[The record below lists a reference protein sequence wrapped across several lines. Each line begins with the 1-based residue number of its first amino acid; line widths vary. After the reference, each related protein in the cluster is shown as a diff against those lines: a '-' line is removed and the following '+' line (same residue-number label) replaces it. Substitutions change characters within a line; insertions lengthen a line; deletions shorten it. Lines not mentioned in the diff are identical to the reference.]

1 VPIDD
6 DRGQLYAFGMTKP
19 SKPEAPFR
27 FDAALSVDDNIQ
39 SFLAVLDKRDPALA
53 EIFRKNIGT
62 MLPLP
67 SEGAARSAV
76 RLKFSSSVAKAID
89 SLGTHD

>member
-1 VPIDD
+1 
-6 DRGQLYAFGMTKP
+6 MTKP
-19 SKPEAPFR
+19 PKTEAPFR
-27 FDAALSVDDNIQ
+27 FDAALSVDVNIQ

-53 EIFRKNIGT
+53 DIFRKNIGT

-67 SEGAARSAV
+67 SDGGSRSAA

-89 SLGTHD
+89 ALDTL